1 MRVVDLGQVGFQDAL
16 DIQMDAVEA
25 VRAGGEEHLFLLEH
39 TPVVTFGRHGG
50 EEHLLLPPD
59 AMRRQGIEVVKTS
72 RGGNITCHFP
82 GQVVAYPVMRL
93 AGRPGGLHRYFHD
106 LEQVVIDTL
115 ETFGLPGERS
125 PGRPGVWSGGRKV
138 ASLGIGVKRWV
149 SYHGLALN
157 VLADLSLFQ
166 RITACGLPD
175 VEMTSMALELARRGL
190 APDAADIP
198 GVKRALVNAFDARF
212 PCGSNGTGSTGNDG
226 SDTPCG
232 SGLA

>member
-1 MRVVDLGQVGFQDAL
+1 MQVLDLGQVGFAAAL
-16 DIQMDAVEA
+16 EIQLAAVED
-25 VRAGGEEHLFLLEH
+25 VLAGSEERLYLLEH

-50 EEHLLLPPD
+50 EENLLLSPEG
-59 AMRRQGIEVVKTS
+59 MRSQGIEVVKTS

-93 AGRPGGLHRYFHD
+93 AGRPGGLHRYFDD

-115 ETFGLPGERS
+115 EAYGLPGERS

-138 ASLGIGVKRWV
+138 ASIGIGVKRWV

-157 VLADLSLFQ
+157 VLSDLSLFQ

-190 APDAADIP
+190 DPAAADIP
-198 GVKRALVNAFDARF
+198 GVKRALVKAFNTRF
-212 PCGSNGTGSTGNDG
+212 PARVPG
-226 SDTPCG
+226 
-232 SGLA
+232 